1 MRGLAAWGRIAVRWW
16 YAFCQ
21 MVCWIFLV
29 PVFRVRVFGRENIPA
44 SGGALIVSNHQSFFD
59 PVLIGVGLRREV
71 DYMARASLFRNVL
84 FRRLITSLNAFPIK
98 REGVDVTAMRE
109 SIARIQHGR
118 LVLVFPEGTR
128 TRDGSLGPV
137 RRGLSL
143 ISERARATIVPAVIQ
158 GAYQAWPRGA
168 KMIRPHRIG
177 VAFGRP
183 ITVEEQSR
191 MTSEELAAVVA
202 DRWKALRSS
211 LAIYV

>member
-1 MRGLAAWGRIAVRWW
+1 VRRW

-21 MVCWIFLV
+21 MLCWIFFAPL
-29 PVFRVRVFGRENIPA
+29 FRVRVLGRENIPA
-44 SGGALIVSNHQSFFD
+44 AGGALIASNHQSFFD

-71 DYMARASLFRNVL
+71 DYMARASLFRNAV
-84 FRRLITSLNAFPIK
+84 FRRLIVSLNAFPIK
-98 REGVDVTAMRE
+98 REGVDVEAMRE
-109 SIARIQHGR
+109 AIARIRRGR

-128 TRDGSLGPV
+128 TRDGSLGVV

-143 ISERARATIVPAVIQ
+143 ISERAQAPIVPAVIQ

-168 KMIRPHRIG
+168 RMIRPHRIG

-183 ITVEEQSR
+183 ISVEEQSR

-202 DRWKALRSS
+202 DRWRSLRSS

>member
-1 MRGLAAWGRIAVRWW
+1 MRLW
-16 YAFCQ
+16 YGFCQ
-21 MVCWIFLV
+21 MLCRVFFV
-29 PVFRVRVFGRENIPA
+29 PVFRIRVFGRENIPA
-44 SGGALIVSNHQSFFD
+44 AGGALIASNHQSFFD

-71 DYMARASLFRNVL
+71 DYMARASLFRNVV
-84 FRRLITSLNAFPIK
+84 FRRLIVSLNAFPIK
-98 REGVDVTAMRE
+98 REGVDVVAMRE
-109 SIARIQHGR
+109 AIARIRRGR

-128 TRDGSLGPV
+128 TRDGSLGVV

-143 ISERARATIVPAVIQ
+143 ISERARAPIVPAVIQ

-168 KMIRPHRIG
+168 AMIRPHRIG

-183 ITVEEQSR
+183 ISVEEQSR

-202 DRWKALRSS
+202 DRWKTLRSS